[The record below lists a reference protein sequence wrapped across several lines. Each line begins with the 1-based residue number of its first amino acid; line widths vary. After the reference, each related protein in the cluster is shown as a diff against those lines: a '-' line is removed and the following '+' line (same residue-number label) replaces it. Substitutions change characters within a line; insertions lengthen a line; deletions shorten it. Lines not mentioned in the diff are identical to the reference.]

1 MNAAAGAAR
10 RSPRPQTD
18 ADGAP
23 QPDAT
28 RSRPCPPSTDDP
40 AMPTPRL
47 SRTYTAARCRAST
60 GKSAKRVSIA
70 WAANCSA
77 TVIGSN
83 PRPTEQ
89 EEPPYPIR
97 AVVARPCMNNAPTV
111 DAPLKRRNRAAKTI
125 VRWTIRPPLLASPCW
140 LIIPRK
146 EPYLRLTPARA
157 PRRLQRRCVVPS
169 LKRALVDPTAIKQT
183 G

>member
-1 MNAAAGAAR
+1 MNAAAGAAS
-10 RSPRPQTD
+10 RSLRPQTD

-28 RSRPCPPSTDDP
+28 RSRPCAPSTDDP

-77 TVIGSN
+77 TVMGSN

-89 EEPPYPIR
+89 KEPPYPIR
-97 AVVARPCMNNAPTV
+97 AVVAAALHEQRSDGRCSSP
-111 DAPLKRRNRAAKTI
+111 KRRNRAAKTI
-125 VRWTIRPPLLASPCW
+125 VRWAIRPPLLASPCW
-140 LIIPRK
+140 LII
-146 EPYLRLTPARA
+146 LRETAVFTTSRQSAL
-157 PRRLQRRCVVPS
+157 
-169 LKRALVDPTAIKQT
+169 LVDFSCDASCRN
-183 G
+183 

>member
-1 MNAAAGAAR
+1 MNTAAGAAR

-18 ADGAP
+18 TDGAP

-47 SRTYTAARCRAST
+47 SRTYTSARCRAA

-77 TVIGSN
+77 TSIGSN
-83 PRPTEQ
+83 PRATEQ
-89 EEPPYPIR
+89 EEPPYSIK
-97 AVVARPCMNNAPTV
+97 AVVARPCMNNARAV
-111 DAPLKRRNRAAKTI
+111 DTPKRRNRATKTI
-125 VRWTIRPPLLASPCW
+125 VTMDHSSAATRIPLLANH
-140 LIIPRK
+140 
-146 EPYLRLTPARA
+146 PAQMSRICDLHQSA
-157 PRRLQRRCVVPS
+157 F
-169 LKRALVDPTAIKQT
+169 LVDFGRDAARRH
-183 G
+183 